1 MLFLGYEV
9 FHLPL
14 CYVDKDRRYLK
25 FSGAHQNYWVLKP
38 ESANNGRIVNEHL
51 WIMNNTVSQL

>member
-14 CYVDKDRRYLK
+14 CYIDKDRRYLK

-38 ESANNGRIVNEHL
+38 ESANNGRIVNGASVDHE
-51 WIMNNTVSQL
+51 